1 MNNYEKK
8 DYLFHVIKQCEAI
21 TFINNK
27 DYYKMHYQSQYQGV
41 TENVRIIR
49 NENGEYIL
57 ENGYSHRSMVD
68 FRDIQ
73 MKEQGYKSISLS
85 ELKELAKENK
95 IIGIEV
101 NGEIIPNC
109 IQLSDIA
116 NRYRSN
122 TIIKK
127 LLHEGEYN
135 NEDGTL
141 TIKLIHPIIPT
152 EFLK

>member
-1 MNNYEKK
+1 
-8 DYLFHVIKQCEAI
+8 
-21 TFINNK
+21 
-27 DYYKMHYQSQYQGV
+27 MHYQSQYQGV
-41 TENVRIIR
+41 TKNVRIIK

-57 ENGYSHRSMVD
+57 EDGYSHRSMVD

-73 MKEQGYKSISLS
+73 MKEQGYTSISLS

-101 NGEIIPNC
+101 NGEIIPNW

-116 NRYRSN
+116 NKYRSN

-141 TIKLIHPIIPT
+141 SIKLIHPLIPK
-152 EFLK
+152 EFLTK

>member
-1 MNNYEKK
+1 
-8 DYLFHVIKQCEAI
+8 
-21 TFINNK
+21 
-27 DYYKMHYQSQYQGV
+27 MHYQSQYQGV
-41 TENVRIIR
+41 TKNVRIIK

-57 ENGYSHRSMVD
+57 EDGYSHRSMVD

-101 NGEIIPNC
+101 NGEIISNC

-116 NRYRSN
+116 NKYRNN